1 MKVFLSYPSDSRDV
15 AEQVYLALAA
25 SGHKVFFDRDKL
37 TAGDDYHNRIR
48 AALEDSDALVFL
60 VSSKSV
66 AAGSYA
72 LTELKFAR
80 QKWPD
85 PHRRVLPVMIEPVNY
100 AQIPNYLRAVTI
112 LEPEGNV
119 AAEVLAALEEW
130 RAQLQS
136 RPADNRYKVNSK
148 TSITG
153 AHTGSH
159 TMCVPRQAA
168 SGFAGAFGAFLL
180 AAGIVHLQALGFDE
194 ISLLVLLFAVLVLA
208 LAFVLWRRQSR
219 RS

>member
-15 AEQVYLALAA
+15 AEQIYLALAA

-85 PHRRVLPVMIEPVNY
+85 PHRRVLPVMVEPVKY

-130 RAQLQS
+130 RAQLQA
-136 RPADNRYKVNSK
+136 RHADDRYKVNSK
-148 TSITG
+148 TSSTG

-180 AAGIVHLQALGFDE
+180 AAGMVHLQALGFDE